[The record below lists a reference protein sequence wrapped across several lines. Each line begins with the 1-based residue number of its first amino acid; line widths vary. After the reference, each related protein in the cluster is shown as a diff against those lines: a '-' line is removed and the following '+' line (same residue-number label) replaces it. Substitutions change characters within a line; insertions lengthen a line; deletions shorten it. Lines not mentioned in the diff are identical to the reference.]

1 MMNNEQKLF
10 SLYIHWPFCSTK
22 CNYCDFVA
30 FEQHQDFQEAYHHAL
45 LKEIEHFVATNPLY
59 HPDITTIFIGGGTP
73 SLYPLEYMSQLF
85 DTLKKHFNFSGIKE
99 LSMEANP
106 ADISEERLDAWD
118 SFGINR
124 LSMGVQV
131 LDDNVLLKLNRR
143 QRTADVHNAL
153 RMIPKY
159 FNNFSMDFILGLP
172 GVSDS
177 TWDASITCAL
187 ESQAKHVSVYF
198 LMVHEKTPLYFEVK
212 KGNVKLK
219 DDMQIIAQHE
229 HTIARLTAGGFEQ
242 YEISNFARPGYA
254 SIHNQ
259 AYWERLPY
267 QGFGIGAC
275 SFDGTQRFM
284 NEKNLTTYLTN
295 VFNKN
300 FENLSTCEKLTPDQ
314 EKLEMLMLGL
324 RQNKGV
330 GLHRVVYCL
339 DKEKKQRIFDTLELL
354 KSQGLIVQNNDQIR
368 LTLKGMALENEI
380 ILKLI

>member
-1 MMNNEQKLF
+1 MSTKQKLF

-30 FEQHQDFQEAYHHAL
+30 FEQHADFQEAYHHAL

-59 HPDITTIFIGGGTP
+59 TPDITTVFMGGGTP
-73 SLYPLEYMSQLF
+73 SLYPLDYMAQLF
-85 DTLKKHFNFSGIKE
+85 ATLKKHFNFDGIKE
-99 LSMEANP
+99 FSMEANP
-106 ADISEERLDAWD
+106 ADINEERLDVWE

-143 QRTADVHNAL
+143 QRTADVTNAL
-153 RMIPKY
+153 KIIPKY

-172 GVSDS
+172 GISNQ
-177 TWDASITCAL
+177 TWDASIDCAL
-187 ESQAKHVSVYF
+187 ASQAKHISIYF
-198 LMVHEKTPLYFEVK
+198 LMVHEKTPLYFQVQ
-212 KGNVKLK
+212 KGKVKLH
-219 DDMQIIAQHE
+219 DDADLIAQYE
-229 HTIARLTAGGFEQ
+229 KTIAKLTTNGFEQ
-242 YEISNFARPGYA
+242 YEISNFARHGYA
-254 SIHNQ
+254 SVHNQ

-275 SFDGTQRFM
+275 SFDGARRFM

-300 FENLSTCEKLTPDQ
+300 FENLSTCENLTPEQ

-330 GLHRVVYCL
+330 GLHRMVYYL
-339 DKEKKQRIFDTLELL
+339 DTEKKQRVFEAIELL
-354 KSQGLIVQNNDQIR
+354 KSQGLLVQNGDQIR
-368 LTLKGMALENEI
+368 LTLQGMALENEI